1 MTNKLAGICKAL
13 TVGVLACGIGQ
24 AQAQTP
30 EDFLKWFE
38 ANQSAEVT
46 FSEGD
51 TISFDDIEKIRA
63 FVPPGYQDEMFF
75 PGMEVKIR
83 GKSDFT
89 PAKIYLD
96 ATAANNN
103 QATLSDDGVISNY
116 KAGRPFDPAT
126 FKAGDRMSGFKAAW
140 NFNYRWQNQGLDIG
154 NVLWVWVRK
163 GGSHDDHDIM
173 DSKYA
178 NLFEGGGKFERV
190 LQGPYR
196 RAYLSHRADQADTDF
211 KEPDR
216 WAEDTEFRELTA
228 FTSPFDIAGTAFII
242 LRHDQNVADDAWAYV
257 PSLRRV
263 RRISAEVKTDSLL
276 GTDHTLEDFYCY
288 AGRVPT
294 YDWKYIGTAR
304 LLAVARSRNLDTVYY
319 GPNGWTPKD
328 DWELREVDVFKM
340 IPTSK
345 SHPYSVKYMMTDRQ
359 NAAPYYCNAYDHG
372 NELWKLWQLSA
383 TWTNDAHFEGE
394 GDSISAFQ
402 SINVIDKQNDR
413 GTLVPTTEV
422 SYPQTK
428 ISKIKRSHD
437 VNALTEGR

>member
-1 MTNKLAGICKAL
+1 MNSKLGFICKIIYASLL
-13 TVGVLACGIGQ
+13 TAACGQ
-24 AQAQTP
+24 ALAQTP
-30 EDFLKWFE
+30 ADFMAWFE
-38 ANQSAEVT
+38 ANQKAEAT
-46 FSEGD
+46 FKEGD
-51 TISFDDIEKIRA
+51 IIGYEDIEKIRA
-63 FVPPGYQDEMFF
+63 FVPPGYHDDMFF

-83 GKSDFT
+83 GQSDLT
-89 PAKIYLD
+89 PAKIYTD
-96 ATAANNN
+96 ATEAYKG
-103 QATLSDDGVISNY
+103 QATLDDSGVISNY
-116 KAGRPFDPAT
+116 KAGRPFDPAE
-126 FKAGDRMSGFKAAW
+126 FVPGDRMSGYKAAW
-140 NFNYRWQNQGLDIG
+140 NFNYRWQNHGLKIG

-163 GGSHDDHDIM
+163 GGSHEDHEIM
-173 DSKYA
+173 KSEYA
-178 NLFEGGGKFERV
+178 SMFQGGGKFERV
-190 LQGPYR
+190 LQGPYQR
-196 RAYLSHRADQADTDF
+196 VYLSHRADQADTDF

-216 WAEDTEFRELTA
+216 WAQDTEFRELTA
-228 FTSPFDIAGTAFII
+228 FTSPFDIGGTAFII
-242 LRHDQNVADDAWAYV
+242 WRHDKNVADDAWAYV

-328 DWELREVDVFKM
+328 DWELREVDVFQM
-340 IPTSK
+340 IPKSK
-345 SHPYSVKYMMTDRQ
+345 SHPYSTKFIMTDRQ

-372 NELWKLWQLSA
+372 DQLWKIWQLSV
-383 TWTNDAHFEGE
+383 TWTNDPHFKGE

-422 SYPQTK
+422 SYPITK
-428 ISKIKRSHD
+428 MSKVKRSHD